1 MRGALGTATPYS
13 DGALLVSIGVVVQD
27 FAGDAFFF
35 ATIRSYRHKEWVD
48 AMFLPY
54 TVLFALAAMVS
65 LVSFLVNG
73 RILLLRC
80 HSHGSASAPSPLG
93 SGRRNSV
100 GGVLVPANSAMSE
113 LKAKFRHVG
122 AEGQVRYAPF
132 RAIASALR
140 PSPRLARRPAVG
152 SAFCLH

>member
-1 MRGALGTATPYS
+1 M
-13 DGALLVSIGVVVQD
+13 QD

-80 HSHGSASAPSPLG
+80 HSHGSASAPGPLG
-93 SGRRNSV
+93 SGRRHSV

-113 LKAKFRHVG
+113 LKAKFEMHRFERLRLLCGLLLGLLEDLPLGLPLFVSSLCFHCTVVCVARTRHRLEV
-122 AEGQVRYAPF
+122 
-132 RAIASALR
+132 AS
-140 PSPRLARRPAVG
+140 LA
-152 SAFCLH
+152 